1 MILRII
7 LFGFMATG
15 LLGFGLIL
23 WITSR
28 GPTNPAAAK
37 ITTIAVLAAAH
48 ELHPGSLI
56 KPEDLIAKPLKQA
69 DLPPD
74 ASPDTPDGRRGL
86 TGAMVRRALGPQDII
101 RPQDVMRPGE
111 HGFLAAVL
119 APGMRAVTVGVD
131 VISGTAGLIWP
142 GDRVDVILTQSMD
155 QHGAPPGRA
164 GRRRSRAERCTRD
177 RDRPAPGRR
186 RRARRRRRQGS
197 AHRHP
202 GSHRRGGGT
211 AGGRHPPGPAV
222 ARRALHRTQPRPAGS
237 RRRQPSG
244 PPTSPPLWP
253 ISPRTTPPAWCAS
266 SRAPPTA
273 RNSVSDARFRPAAGA
288 CCSRTAPVAAQ
299 PAPAS
304 LTLETGAGRVVTLD
318 GPAANV
324 FVADP
329 KVAEVRPASASTL
342 FVFGV
347 GPGRTTRRRA
357 GCRRTRDQRIA
368 GQRQPVELRA
378 PVRPRQRSA
387 HLLPGSHVAVAETA
401 QGADAHRRGRQA
413 RRAPGAPPRS
423 PAASHR
429 QARRW

>member
-69 DLPPD
+69 DLPAD
-74 ASPDTPDGRRGL
+74 ASPDTPDARRGL

-155 QHGAPPGRA
+155 QHGAPPGRQVA
-164 GRRRSRAERCTRD
+164 AE
-177 RDRPAPGRR
+177 
-186 RRARRRRRQGS
+186 
-197 AHRHP
+197 
-202 GSHRRGGGT
+202 
-211 AGGRHPPGPAV
+211 AV
-222 ARRALHRTQPRPAGS
+222 L
-237 RRRQPSG
+237 
-244 PPTSPPLWP
+244 
-253 ISPRTTPPAWCAS
+253 
-266 SRAPPTA
+266 
-273 RNSVSDARFRPAAGA
+273 SDARVIAIDQRLVEGAAPGDAAGKEARTVTLEVTAEAAERLAVATRLGRLSLAVRSTERSPGPPAPPAA
-288 CCSRTAPVAAQ
+288 TVWAADVSPALADQ
-299 PAPAS
+299 PTHDSP
-304 LTLETGAGRVVTLD
+304 GVVRV
-318 GPAANV
+318 
-324 FVADP
+324 F
-329 KVAEVRPASASTL
+329 
-342 FVFGV
+342 
-347 GPGRTTRRRA
+347 
-357 GCRRTRDQRIA
+357 
-368 GQRQPVELRA
+368 
-378 PVRPRQRSA
+378 
-387 HLLPGSHVAVAETA
+387 
-401 QGADAHRRGRQA
+401 QGAADGKEFRF
-413 RRAPGAPPRS
+413 
-423 PAASHR
+423 
-429 QARRW
+429 